1 MKQHS
6 VLLAVAATAI
16 IAAPAGCSTHSPYYD
31 KDGPPSVGAHIES
44 SSATP
49 KIEAFRQAA
58 NRPYTVLGTRYSPM
72 TTDQP
77 LRQRGTAS
85 WYGKQFHGNKTSIGE
100 VYDMYQPLQP
110 TRPCRC
116 RPMHVSLISKTI
128 GPLLCES
135 TTAGPFCM
143 VGLSTFLTRQ
153 LKRLATQMLVPHR

>member
-16 IAAPAGCSTHSPYYD
+16 IAALAGCSTHSPYYD

-100 VYDMYQPLQP
+100 VYDMYPVSYTHLTLP
-110 TRPCRC
+110 T
-116 RPMHVSLISKTI
+116 I
-128 GPLLCES
+128 
-135 TTAGPFCM
+135 A
-143 VGLSTFLTRQ
+143 
-153 LKRLATQMLVPHR
+153 

>member
-16 IAAPAGCSTHSPYYD
+16 IAALAGCSTHSPYYD

-100 VYDMYQPLQP
+100 VYDMYQPTAAHP
-110 TRPCRC
+110 TSRC

-128 GPLLCES
+128 SLLLCES
-135 TTAGPFCM
+135 TTADPFCM